1 MDILLLSS
9 LDNILFRFRGLSLDC
24 LNFSCLNKMDN
35 KFNKDFTNSGVLVLL
50 GGDFVWESLQVSGK
64 LKSFCCKFVHWVEGS
79 AHKLAKREQNKESFP
94 VWTACAN

>member
-50 GGDFVWESLQVSGK
+50 GGDIVWDSKTRNLFQYGLHVPI
-64 LKSFCCKFVHWVEGS
+64 KS
-79 AHKLAKREQNKESFP
+79 N
-94 VWTACAN
+94 